1 MLQVTHTKTTQ
12 KSKKSVSKIQLSAE
26 TIECDSA
33 AIELPCE
40 DSIRELAYAKWQ
52 AADCPEGDGVEF
64 WLAAESELATPQHAI
79 EAA

>member
-1 MLQVTHTKTTQ
+1 MTHIKTTQ
-12 KSKKSVSKIQLSAE
+12 KSKKSASKIQPSVE

-33 AIELPCE
+33 AIESPCE

>member
-1 MLQVTHTKTTQ
+1 MAHTKTTQ
-12 KSKKSVSKIQLSAE
+12 KTQKSSSKIQLSAE

-40 DSIRELAYAKWQ
+40 DSIRELAYENWRTAG
-52 AADCPEGDGVEF
+52 CPEGDGVEF
-64 WLAAESELATPQHAI
+64 WLAAESELASPQPAI